1 MIENLVAHSNVVI
14 NLLGPRTFLRRHQ
27 TEKFQYIN
35 IEASERI
42 AEACKKMGVLRYIQ
56 FSAVGADENSPST
69 DFRTK
74 AIAEKRALE
83 IFPDTTI
90 MRPCSIY
97 GMNDYFA
104 SNIQRQLYFFG
115 NRCYVSDDLTA
126 LKQPINC
133 KDVAIAVMNA
143 LRM

>member
-1 MIENLVAHSNVVI
+1 
-14 NLLGPRTFLRRHQ
+14 
-27 TEKFQYIN
+27 
-35 IEASERI
+35 
-42 AEACKKMGVLRYIQ
+42 MGVLRYIQ

-74 AIAEKRALE
+74 AFAEKRALE

-104 SNIQRQLYFFG
+104 SNIERQLYFFG
-115 NRCYVSDDLTA
+115 NRCYVSDDLTS

-143 LRM
+143 LKM